1 MSKIATTQ
9 DDDSYVF
16 KGNNIRITRAPE
28 PSDINWLNC
37 EKKNS
42 YKRIDAH
49 LSSLGYC
56 TRSEAKKFLSNCCAY
71 ITSNNLPSRLNRGS
85 LLTVDCELNSFQP

>member
-37 EKKNS
+37 EKK
-42 YKRIDAH
+42 
-49 LSSLGYC
+49 
-56 TRSEAKKFLSNCCAY
+56 
-71 ITSNNLPSRLNRGS
+71 
-85 LLTVDCELNSFQP
+85 